1 LNKRKNSSLL
11 VPVWGIVIFTLLYI
25 IATFLYPGGSQA
37 DKNSTGFSWA
47 NNYWCNLLNETAING
62 KYNAAKPVALVA
74 MAVLC
79 LTLSYFWFI
88 FPKHVATRKY
98 NRLTIQIAGIFAMAA
113 SLLLSA
119 DINHDAITNIASLF
133 GLIAVTGT
141 LAVLFRLKWYWLFA
155 FGLFNILLTALNNY
169 IYYSPEQII
178 YLPVIQK
185 LTFAAFLIWISC
197 ISLKIY
203 KNERKGS

>member
-62 KYNAAKPVALVA
+62 KYNAAKPVALAA

-79 LTLSYFWFI
+79 FTLSFFWFI
-88 FPKHVATRKY
+88 FPKQVATGKY
-98 NRLTIQIAGIFAMAA
+98 NRLIIQIAGILAMAA

-119 DINHDAITNIASLF
+119 DINHDTITNVASLF